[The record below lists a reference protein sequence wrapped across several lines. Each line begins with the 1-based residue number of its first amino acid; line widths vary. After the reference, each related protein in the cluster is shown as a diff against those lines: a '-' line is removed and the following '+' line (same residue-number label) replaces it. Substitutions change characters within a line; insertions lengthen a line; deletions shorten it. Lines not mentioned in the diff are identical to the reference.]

1 MANHMALC
9 LEEIAGNTV
18 IHGFDP
24 KKDNHLSVRVQH
36 RGTRWVLRF
45 RDDCTAF
52 DPVSYVPA
60 GEEDALGIRLVM
72 AMADD
77 IRYTY
82 SLNLNNLTIRLDA
95 GKAPLQAEKKEL
107 E

>member
-1 MANHMALC
+1 MANHIALC
-9 LEEIAGNTV
+9 LEEMASNTV

-24 KKDNHLSVRVQH
+24 QMENHLSVRVQH
-36 RGTRWVLRF
+36 KGDRWVLRF
-45 RDDCTAF
+45 RDDCRAF

-60 GEEDALGIRLVM
+60 GGVGENLGIRLVT

-82 SLNLNNLTIRLDA
+82 SLNLNNL
-95 GKAPLQAEKKEL
+95 K
-107 E
+107 